1 MVKIQENENQEIE
14 FSDNESEVLVLKQ
27 LVNPINKDF
36 TLFIFENFEP
46 RFFKNENRAT
56 IFKICKNYWTHYEK
70 IPTSDTIKS
79 ILNNEKFS
87 DKKIDLQKEYDLSYS
102 YNEEGY
108 NENHIKD
115 LLIKFVKLRLIYFT
129 MLDQFDDIEKNGE
142 VGDCLRRFE
151 KIVQLDMGDDLGI
164 EYFENLENHCN
175 SLLSIESR
183 QPFGFRD
190 LDRYTYGGLP
200 TNHSDTC
207 LFIIMAKPGLGK
219 SQFMMNIAANWVLAN
234 KKVLMISLEMS
245 EDMYS
250 RRMDGLFADINVNKL
265 KENVG
270 LLKSRI
276 KGVKANIPNALLR
289 IKEFPT
295 GQCSP
300 ALLKQFLNKLKVS
313 YDFEPDLICVDYL
326 NIMKPNGNNPGMNL
340 YEKCAR
346 ISEELRAISCELK
359 VPIIT
364 ATQSNRSGASGGYAG
379 ANIDMSNVSESA
391 GITATADA
399 LMALYQLD
407 GEREIG
413 RLNLKILKNRLGGYV
428 DRTISFNVDYETLK
442 ISDMEEDGGS
452 ADENDI
458 LSGAEGAND
467 DLFKGEN
474 ISTKEIT
481 NNSNAGII
489 EDL

>member
-1 MVKIQENENQEIE
+1 M
-14 FSDNESEVLVLKQ
+14 
-27 LVNPINKDF
+27 
-36 TLFIFENFEP
+36 
-46 RFFKNENRAT
+46 
-56 IFKICKNYWTHYEK
+56 
-70 IPTSDTIKS
+70 
-79 ILNNEKFS
+79 
-87 DKKIDLQKEYDLSYS
+87 
-102 YNEEGY
+102 
-108 NENHIKD
+108 
-115 LLIKFVKLRLIYFT
+115 IKFVKLRLIYFT